1 MQAVKDYE
9 GGRRLGSIATEH
21 GVTARTVMYWVNNI
35 RRKSIRLAHVRAAR
49 TNVPVEEDN
58 SYVPGMNFGVGGRMT
73 DREVR
78 EATLQLEAKI
88 IALQK
93 RSDMRTFEYRKGE
106 V

>member
-21 GVTARTVMYWVNNI
+21 GVTPRTVMYWVNNI

-49 TNVPVEEDN
+49 TNVPVEDD
-58 SYVPGMNFGVGGRMT
+58 SYVPGLNFGTGGKMT
-73 DREVR
+73 DKEVR
-78 EATLQLEAKI
+78 EATLRLEAKI
-88 IALQK
+88 VALQQ
-93 RSDMRTFEYRKGE
+93 RSDMRTFEYRRGE